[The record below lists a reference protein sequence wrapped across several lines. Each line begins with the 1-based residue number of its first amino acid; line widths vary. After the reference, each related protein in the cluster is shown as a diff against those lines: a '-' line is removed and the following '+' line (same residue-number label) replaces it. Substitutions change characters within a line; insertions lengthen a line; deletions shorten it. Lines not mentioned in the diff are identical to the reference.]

1 MATINNDQT
10 LGNGT
15 DPQSGVNSQTQSI
28 SNGGDPNQSTVYK
41 ETDILAGA
49 DGPNGR
55 AIPTIG
61 TDSLFNPFY
70 VFRYAGFSTQTSAEN
85 PATYDVSRH
94 RFDYETAAN
103 RSNLLFKTQ
112 QEIIE
117 NPTANTILQW
127 AYDNGSNKNGPLFP
141 YPYQKNDFLW
151 CKWYGKIPNNRLLT
165 LRRYNIPVEDN
176 LQVADKKLPLVPIA
190 QAVTW
195 WGDETGNSLESD
207 ILNIA
212 YAFNW
217 KSETEV
223 KAKVEDVDGNEVDA
237 SKILEAMGVNNP
249 TLRQILQ
256 ASFFQN
262 PNNPFQASGYD
273 ETLQNYVKESWTNG
287 AYWNRVL
294 GPINVIDSTKI
305 RDRGFTFTHKIKLT
319 FDYKLR
325 SFDNINPKIA
335 MLDLI
340 SNFLALTYNRA
351 DFWGGSI
358 RYFQKTGYIA
368 IGLNNQ
374 AMEEGDYLQG
384 LKDLLNSMGPAIT
397 QGVTDLKGFTDE
409 LTNDLKTS
417 ANLGQTFKT
426 LTDAF
431 GNSTIGRDIIASRL
445 AGLHQK
451 PLVMRSFL
459 DGRAVGEWH
468 LTVGNP
474 MNPIAVMGNLCLTG
488 TTMSMSDELGTDGFP
503 TGVKFAVEL
512 EHGRPRAKQD
522 ILSMFNLG
530 GGDLTH
536 TKLAPP
542 ASSYNSY
549 GEYVDELLKNANNS
563 STDATSTA
571 NNTQGVAVD
580 PQKAEN
586 LAKYFRASVGRA
598 YGPGFASSGLLPA
611 YFTEL
616 RTKD

>member
-15 DPQSGVNSQTQSI
+15 DPQSGVNSQTS
-28 SNGGDPNQSTVYK
+28 SVTSGGNASTKTVYTEK
-41 ETDILAGA
+41 DILAAA
-49 DGPNGR
+49 DGPGGR

-61 TDSLFNPFY
+61 SDSLFNPFY
-70 VFRYAGFSTQTSAEN
+70 IFRYAGFSTQTSAEN

-94 RFDYETAAN
+94 RFNYETAIDRTNEA
-103 RSNLLFKTQ
+103 FAKKQ
-112 QEIIE
+112 QEIE
-117 NPTANTILQW
+117 NPTATTICSW
-127 AYDNGSNKNGPLFP
+127 ASANANNKNGPLFP

-151 CKWYGKIPNNRLLT
+151 CKWYGKIPNNRMLT

-176 LQVADKKLPLVPIA
+176 LQIADAKSPLVPIA

-195 WGDETGNSLESD
+195 WGGDTSNSLED
-207 ILNIA
+207 NILNIG
-212 YAFNW
+212 YGFNW
-217 KSETEV
+217 KTDLETTV
-223 KAKVEDVDGNEVDA
+223 QDVDGNEVEA
-237 SKILEAMGVNNP
+237 SKVLETLGVQNQA
-249 TLRQILQ
+249 LRQVLQ
-256 ASFFQN
+256 AAFFQN
-262 PNNPFQASGYD
+262 PNNPFQASEYD
-273 ETLQNYVKESWTNG
+273 KTLQDYVKESWQNG

-294 GPINVIDSTKI
+294 GPVNVINSTKI
-305 RDRGFTFTHKIKLT
+305 RDRGFTFTHRMKIT
-319 FDYKLR
+319 FEYTLR

-351 DFWGGSI
+351 DFWGGAI

-384 LKDLLNSMGPAIT
+384 LKDLLNSAGPAIAK
-397 QGVTDLKGFTDE
+397 GVADLKGFTDNLDNE
-409 LTNDLKTS
+409 LKTADS
-417 ANLGQTFKT
+417 FGKAFEV
-426 LTDAF
+426 LTEKL

-474 MNPIAVMGNLCLTG
+474 ISPIAVMGNLCLMG
-488 TTMSMSDELGTDGFP
+488 TTMSFSDELGTDGFP
-503 TGVKFAVEL
+503 TGVKFTVDL

-530 GGDLTH
+530 GGDLTY

-542 ASSYNSY
+542 SSAYNSY
-549 GEYVDELLKNANNS
+549 GEYVDELLKNANNN
-563 STDATSTA
+563 STNATSSA

-598 YGPGFASSGLLPA
+598 YGEGFGASGILPS

-616 RTKD
+616 KTKD